1 MGVGGLMK
9 EAGWVYQ
16 KKTGP
21 IATCPEPEP
30 EIEIDDFST
39 KGVEE
44 PAESRV
50 IDVKGA
56 SDHRAVVTIWK

>member
-1 MGVGGLMK
+1 MK
-9 EAGWVYQ
+9 VAGWVYQ

-21 IATCPEPEP
+21 ASTCPEPKP

-44 PAESRV
+44 SAESRV

-56 SDHRAVVTIWK
+56 SDHRSVVAIWK